1 MSSELI
7 ISSPFLQLI
16 PQAKYEAL
24 PSPVR
29 ARLLVAVARSD
40 SVGVEV
46 KQLAVVLFRRLI
58 TTEFDK
64 VEGGLPVESFE
75 AMKVDLLKLVKENP
89 CDPGL
94 KRKMCDAASELARNL
109 IDEDGNN
116 KWPDFLNLL
125 FELANSGEPVYKECA
140 LNMFAY
146 VPGVFGNQQGR
157 YLDVIRQM
165 LLHCLSE
172 GPTTNLE
179 VRMVAV
185 RATAA
190 FALAHADEKAILKT
204 LQDTALPMIHFVAAT
219 IMSDEDHCTTALNAL
234 VEMAEKTPI
243 VLRGQFDPLMQ
254 LCIRGINEPD
264 VEESRRHLC
273 LEIIVSMAEAAPA
286 TVRKRGSQYLNDIV
300 QHTLR
305 LMTEIED
312 DEEWAKHDEVEDDDY
327 DSDPVIGE
335 TSLDRLACSV
345 GGKTILPLVVSNVS
359 TMLQSPDPRV
369 RVAALM
375 ALAAVGEGCHA
386 QMLPLLPTLVDG
398 VVPFLKDPSPR
409 VRHAACNAVG
419 QMATDFSPDFQEKFH
434 EKTIPSL
441 LHLLDDN
448 AHPRVQSH
456 AGAALVN
463 IFEECS
469 VKIITIYI
477 HLVAS
482 KLEQVLKAKMMELS
496 STGNKLVLE
505 QMVVTLASLAD
516 SAQEHF
522 YPYYDVFVPSLKYII
537 EHALDEKLK
546 TLRGKAIEAVSLIG
560 LAVGKEKFCS
570 DAMDVMNLLLRQQ
583 TGQEEL
589 ADDDPQL
596 AYMIAAW
603 ARICKILGTA
613 FQPYLQFVMGPV
625 LRAASIQIEVALMDK
640 DDDVKPGS
648 DWQCVNLGDQ
658 QTFGIK
664 TTGLEEKATACQMI
678 VCYARELKEG
688 FVDYVEE
695 TVKIMV
701 PLLKF
706 YFHEEVR
713 TAAAESL
720 PYLLDSILVKG
731 KEFQVQLWNYFYP
744 ELLKAIEGEPE
755 REVLCEMISSLAS
768 VSPHCLKTPWVIL
781 I

>member
-1 MSSELI
+1 M
-7 ISSPFLQLI
+7 
-16 PQAKYEAL
+16 
-24 PSPVR
+24 
-29 ARLLVAVARSD
+29 
-40 SVGVEV
+40 EV
-46 KQLAVVLFRRLI
+46 KQLSVVLFRRLI
-58 TTEFDK
+58 STEFEK
-64 VEGGLPVESFE
+64 VVGGLPVESFE
-75 AMKVDLLKLVKENP
+75 AMKGDLLSLVRMDP
-89 CDPGL
+89 CDSGV
-94 KRKMCDAASELARNL
+94 KRKMCDAASEMARNL

-116 KWPDFLNLL
+116 KWPEFLNLL
-125 FELANSGEPVYKECA
+125 FELANSGEAVLKECA

-179 VRMVAV
+179 VRTVAV

-190 FALAHADEKAILKT
+190 FALAHAEEKGILKT
-204 LQDTALPMIHFVAAT
+204 LQDTALPMIHFVAGT
-219 IMSDEDHCTTALNAL
+219 MGREGDHCVTGLNAL
-234 VEMAEKTPI
+234 VEMAEKTPT
-243 VLRGQFDPLMQ
+243 VLRPHFDALMQ
-254 LCIRGINEPD
+254 LCIRGISDPE

-312 DEEWAKHDEVEDDDY
+312 EEEWGRQDEVEDDDY

-345 GGKTILPLVVSNVS
+345 GGKTILPLVISNVS
-359 TMLQSPDPRV
+359 TMLQSPDTRV
-369 RVAALM
+369 RVAGLM

-398 VVPFLKDPSPR
+398 VIPFLKDPSPR
-409 VRHAACNAVG
+409 VRHAACNAIG

-434 EKTIPSL
+434 HKSIPL
-441 LHLLDDN
+441 LLLLLDDKDN
-448 AHPRVQSH
+448 PRVQSH

-469 VKIITIYI
+469 LKIISSYI
-477 HLVAS
+477 HSVAS
-482 KLEQVLKAKMMELS
+482 KLDQVLKEKMMLLS

-522 YPYYDVFVPSLKYII
+522 SPYYDVFVPSLKYII

-570 DAMDVMNLLLRQQ
+570 DATDVMDLLLRQQ
-583 TGQEEL
+583 TGQVEVAE
-589 ADDDPQL
+589 DDPQL

-603 ARICKILGTA
+603 ARICKILGPG

-625 LRAASIQIEVALMDK
+625 FRAASIQIEVALMDK
-640 DDDVKPGS
+640 DDDLRPGS
-648 DWQCVNLGDQ
+648 EWQCVSLGDQ

-688 FVDYVEE
+688 FVDYVEQ
-695 TVKIMV
+695 TAKIML

-706 YFHEEVR
+706 YFHEDVR

-720 PYLLDSILVKG
+720 PHLLHSILVKG
-731 KEFQVQLWNYFYP
+731 KDFQVQLWNFFYP

-768 VSPHCLKTPWVIL
+768 VSPLSL
-781 I
+781 